1 MSYFPAG
8 DPSQAIRESEPIPC
22 GCQPATGPPIGVPMH
37 PKDTAAYPVAQL
49 AGERAERRVPLPG
62 RVTDRML
69 IAWQQNLQAV
79 LNDPSPFGLE

>member
-1 MSYFPAG
+1 
-8 DPSQAIRESEPIPC
+8 
-22 GCQPATGPPIGVPMH
+22 MH
-37 PKDTAAYPVAQL
+37 PKDTAAYPAAQL